1 MKYQWFTPSGC
12 KEIGFSKCE
21 FVTKTQLVYF
31 IIKLVA
37 HEYIFVYILAKGV
50 QTVGPNGL
58 KLFKGTHGFTGYPGG
73 RKLKFC
79 F

>member
-1 MKYQWFTPSGC
+1 MFTPLGF
-12 KEIGFSKCE
+12 KEIGISKCE

-31 IIKLVA
+31 IIKLFA

-58 KLFKGTHGFTGYPGG
+58 KLFKGTHWVHWVPRG
-73 RKLKFC
+73 
-79 F
+79 